1 MFGSNSGQ
9 NNRLFVNFTTDFPN
23 LAALS
28 QKMLNNAKVFLAFS
42 DIVSSDGVFSIGRL
56 KGLS

>member
-9 NNRLFVNFTTDFPN
+9 NNRLFVNFTTDLFN

-28 QKMLNNAKVFLAFS
+28 QKMLNNAKVFLTFS
-42 DIVSSDGVFSIGRL
+42 DIVSSNRNF
-56 KGLS
+56 

>member
-9 NNRLFVNFTTDFPN
+9 NNRLFVNFTTDLLN

-28 QKMLNNAKVFLAFS
+28 QKMLNNAKVFLTFS
-42 DIVSSDGVFSIGRL
+42 DIVSSNGIFSIGRL